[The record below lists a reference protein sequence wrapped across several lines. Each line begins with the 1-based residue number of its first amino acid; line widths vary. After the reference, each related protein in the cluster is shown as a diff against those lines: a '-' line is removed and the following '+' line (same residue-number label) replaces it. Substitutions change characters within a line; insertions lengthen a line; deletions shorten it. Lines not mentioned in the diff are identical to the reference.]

1 MRLNLA
7 RLRDAAAT
15 AGATR
20 ERILDAAGEV
30 FAEKGLREATVR
42 EIVARA
48 KVNLAAVNYHFRGK
62 EGLYAEVLEREMR
75 AVHAKHPEGEGGTPE
90 ARLRAFVAA
99 FLRRVTDRESRAGRL
114 MAREMI
120 DPTAAL
126 DRLAERV
133 IRPIYERLVALVREL
148 RGMSRARAE
157 LAAKSVLGQ
166 ILFYKHCAP
175 VVERVDGRLPKSD
188 VLAEHIL
195 RFSLGGI
202 RA

>member
-1 MRLNLA
+1 MRLNLE
-7 RLRDAAAT
+7 
-15 AGATR
+15 TR
-20 ERILDAAGEV
+20 ERILEAAGEV

-48 KVNLAAVNYHFRGK
+48 KVNLAAVNYHFRDKGR
-62 EGLYAEVLEREMR
+62 LYAEVLEREMR
-75 AVHAKHPEGEGGTPE
+75 AVHAKHPVGEGATPE

-99 FLRRVTDRESRAGRL
+99 FLRRVTDRGSRAGRL

-120 DPTAAL
+120 EPTAAL

-133 IRPIYERLVALVREL
+133 IRPIYAGLVELIRAVR
-148 RGMSRARAE
+148 RMSKAEAE

-175 VVERVDGRLPKSD
+175 VVERIDGRLPRLE
-188 VLAEHIL
+188 VLAEHIT

-202 RA
+202 RP